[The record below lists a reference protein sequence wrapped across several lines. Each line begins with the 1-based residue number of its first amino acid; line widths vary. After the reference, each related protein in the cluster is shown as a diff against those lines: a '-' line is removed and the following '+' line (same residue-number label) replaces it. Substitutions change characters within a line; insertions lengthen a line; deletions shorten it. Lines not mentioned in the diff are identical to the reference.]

1 MGHGRRAED
10 RAPLVALGVGEEA
23 TALLVVVGRQRD
35 TAHGDEVRGV
45 EALESLGAFL
55 TLYGQGL
62 LALDGAIGAEA
73 VGLCEVGVTR
83 ADAVRQRTRT
93 DEYGYVARTDLGTA
107 IRVALGIVDV
117 VGVGDPT
124 ILLLLVVVVGD
135 VAEELVA
142 VATIGGEDAVASIL
156 ATPLRVE
163 ATGIGVVEARSD
175 IQLFAE
181 VRPEVR
187 RDDVLT
193 LVALEVLVIAHVGE
207 GRLRVVEA
215 YRIGRVEHAVVA
227 VGIEEVAD
235 TARAIEEELR
245 LPQAIR
251 IPQIGDPERAEL
263 R

>member
-10 RAPLVALGVGEEA
+10 SAPLVALGVGDEA

-35 TAHGDEVRGV
+35 TAHGYEVRGV
-45 EALESLGAFL
+45 EALEGFGAL
-55 TLYGQGL
+55 LPLYGQGL
-62 LALDGAIGAEA
+62 LALDGAVGAEA
-73 VGLCEVGVTR
+73 VGLREVGVTR
-83 ADAVRQRTRT
+83 ADAVRQLTGT
-93 DEYGYVARTDLGTA
+93 DEYGDVARTDLGTA

-117 VGVGDPT
+117 VGIGDPT

-175 IQLFAE
+175 IQLLAE

-207 GRLRVVEA
+207 GRLRVVVA
-215 YRIGRVEHAVVA
+215 HRIGRVEHAVVA
-227 VGIEEVAD
+227 IGIEEVAD
-235 TARAIEEELR
+235 TAGAIEEELC
-245 LPQAIR
+245 LPLAIR
-251 IPQIGDPERAEL
+251 IPQIGDPEGAEL

>member
-1 MGHGRRAED
+1 M
-10 RAPLVALGVGEEA
+10 
-23 TALLVVVGRQRD
+23 
-35 TAHGDEVRGV
+35 
-45 EALESLGAFL
+45 
-55 TLYGQGL
+55 
-62 LALDGAIGAEA
+62 
-73 VGLCEVGVTR
+73 TR
-83 ADAVRQRTRT
+83 ADAVRQRTGT

-163 ATGIGVVEARSD
+163 ATGIGIVEARSD
-175 IQLFAE
+175 IQLLAE

-215 YRIGRVEHAVVA
+215 HRIGRVEHAVVA

-235 TARAIEEELR
+235 TAGAIEEELR
-245 LPQAIR
+245 LPLAIC
-251 IPQIGDPERAEL
+251 IPQIGDPEGAEL